1 MRLSKPK
8 PVHEEE
14 GLSLESLTAAAAAP
28 AQPAPSVGGGL
39 DLAQLQ
45 SLLAA

>member
-1 MRLSKPK
+1 MRLPKPK
-8 PVHEEE
+8 PVQEEA
-14 GLSLESLTAAAAAP
+14 LSLDSLTAAAAAP
-28 AQPAPSVGGGL
+28 AQPAPPVGGGL